1 MLLVDEILTVLE
13 HFAIPGN
20 AVINHPNLKSSAA
33 VQQSVVQSREATRR
47 EVFQRVR
54 TCELPCNNINVANAC
69 LSAYFRNV
77 HPLLPVLHRKAFY
90 SLYQLYR
97 NKALS
102 KNSLNIRDAS
112 SREGRAVTLICS
124 VLALGALTLNEQSL
138 RETGTLIDGSQ
149 ISLGF
154 GFYGTC
160 VRLCSYSHDT
170 IETMLAYLFMVM
182 IRIGTTIHV
191 I

>member
-1 MLLVDEILTVLE
+1 MRLVYHLLTDSDTYDLPTNGVIHQHNLE
-13 HFAIPGN
+13 
-20 AVINHPNLKSSAA
+20 SSA
-33 VQQSVVQSREATRR
+33 VVQESVEQSSEARRR

-54 TCELPCNNINVANAC
+54 SCELPCNNINLANDC
-69 LSAYFRNV
+69 LTAYFRNV
-77 HPLLPVLHRKAFY
+77 HPLVPILHRGAFY
-90 SLYQLYR
+90 SLYNLYS

-102 KNSLNIRDAS
+102 KNSINIRDAS

-124 VLALGALTLNEQSL
+124 VLALGALTLNKKNLQEPGS
-138 RETGTLIDGSQ
+138 LIDGSQ
-149 ISLGF
+149 VSLGF

-182 IRIGTTIHV
+182 TYTI
-191 I
+191 